1 MWIRSRIAGYRR
13 RWGSYR
19 AFYLLV
25 KLVALLVVAIFSKGT
40 PVLLLSLSPLS
51 LSPHS
56 QHAPPRFLT
65 DNCLF
70 HSFSRAKMDLIRQ
83 SVLICFLGVFLAIQ
97 LVVHPFTDYRSNAS
111 EVVSRST
118 YLVMV
123 VLALLVSLD
132 VKGKNFFD
140 TWALYL

>member
-1 MWIRSRIAGYRR
+1 
-13 RWGSYR
+13 
-19 AFYLLV
+19 
-25 KLVALLVVAIFSKGT
+25 
-40 PVLLLSLSPLS
+40 
-51 LSPHS
+51 
-56 QHAPPRFLT
+56 
-65 DNCLF
+65 
-70 HSFSRAKMDLIRQ
+70 MDLIRQ

-97 LVVHPFTDYRSNAS
+97 LVVHPFIDYRSNAS